1 MAKKIRDYDVIILG
15 SGPAG
20 LQAAIHAARKKVSV
34 LVLGKSQNSSL
45 IYAEELENL
54 FGFPTVS
61 GVDLLRIGRE
71 QAATFG
77 AELLEEDVLKI
88 SSVADNFGIKTESG
102 QEFVGR
108 ALIIT
113 TGTTREKLGVRHEQ
127 DFLGRGLSYCVECDA
142 TFFQDEDVAVVG
154 EGSAAA
160 DGVLT
165 MLHYAKTV
173 HMISEKLQV
182 ADALR
187 EELEK
192 SAAVL
197 HEGVKVKE
205 FVGEERIE
213 GLLLNN
219 GETVPVRGVFVE
231 LGAKGVMELAG
242 SLDIALD
249 YDMKYIEVNR
259 KQETSVPGI
268 YAAGDI
274 CGLPLQAAKAI
285 GEGCVAGLEAAGY
298 ARQKAK
304 DQEQTKKM
312 GKAKKEAPAAKPTL
326 ELKL

>member
-1 MAKKIRDYDVIILG
+1 
-15 SGPAG
+15 
-20 LQAAIHAARKKVSV
+20 
-34 LVLGKSQNSSL
+34 
-45 IYAEELENL
+45 
-54 FGFPTVS
+54 
-61 GVDLLRIGRE
+61 
-71 QAATFG
+71 
-77 AELLEEDVLKI
+77 
-88 SSVADNFGIKTESG
+88 
-102 QEFVGR
+102 
-108 ALIIT
+108 
-113 TGTTREKLGVRHEQ
+113 LGVRHEQ

-205 FVGEERIE
+205 FVGEERIS

-219 GETVPVRGVFVE
+219 GETIPVRGVFAA

-274 CGLPLQAAKAI
+274 CGLRSGGQGNRRGVRGRARGRRLCPPEGQGAGTDEED
-285 GEGCVAGLEAAGY
+285 GEGEERSACC
-298 ARQKAK
+298 
-304 DQEQTKKM
+304 
-312 GKAKKEAPAAKPTL
+312 KPTL
-326 ELKL
+326 ELNL